1 MFGVEGGQQ
10 GIAALQGWYD
20 KIGTPTQLPQ
30 LGIKESDL
38 PAIVENVQRNV
49 RVFGI
54 ADIYT
59 PDVVT
64 AILKNAL

>member
-1 MFGVEGGQQ
+1 MTSAE
-10 GIAALQGWYD
+10 AATPDYD
-20 KIGTPTQLPQ
+20 EARLREET
-30 LGIKESDL
+30 DL

-59 PDVVT
+59 PEVVT